1 MVFRVESEF
10 EKCQLFGLAL
20 GKPVAHEGFGFG
32 VDLRGF
38 RDRLGG
44 SSGSLEL
51 QYFLAYLKF

>member
-20 GKPVAHEGFGFG
+20 RKPVAREGFGFG
-32 VDLRGF
+32 LDLKGF

-44 SSGSLEL
+44 SSDLLEL
-51 QYFLAYLKF
+51 QYFHAYLKF